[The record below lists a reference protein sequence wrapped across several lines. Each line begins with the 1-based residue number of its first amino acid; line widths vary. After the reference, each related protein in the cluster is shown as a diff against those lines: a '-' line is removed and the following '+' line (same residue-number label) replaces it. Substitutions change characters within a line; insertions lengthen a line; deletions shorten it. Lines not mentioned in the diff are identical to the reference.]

1 MGNKS
6 KLLEVPKAVKFLLL
20 GKVGQKSLIE
30 ILLHFFQK
38 WMGYQMVNE
47 SLSWL
52 RDNELRYGKNSP
64 DANTNVLEMDNQ
76 QPSS

>member
-1 MGNKS
+1 
-6 KLLEVPKAVKFLLL
+6 LLEVPKAVKFQLLR
-20 GKVGQKSLIE
+20 KVGQKSFIE

-52 RDNELRYGKNSP
+52 RDNELRYGKNP
-64 DANTNVLEMDNQ
+64 TDDNTNVLEMDNQ

>member
-1 MGNKS
+1 
-6 KLLEVPKAVKFLLL
+6 
-20 GKVGQKSLIE
+20 
-30 ILLHFFQK
+30 
-38 WMGYQMVNE
+38 MVNE

-76 QPSS
+76 QPSF